1 MNRSRHPHLP
11 PFEPAEADIQRCAY
25 FLWREEGCPSGCDL
39 DIWFAAKELLRR
51 RKAGL
56 WADRLQQRPGH
67 GVPLRRPTP

>member
-1 MNRSRHPHLP
+1 MNRSRQPHLP

-39 DIWFAAKELLRR
+39 DIWFAAK
-51 RKAGL
+51 AGL

-67 GVPLRRPTP
+67 GVPLRRLAS